1 MNNTNQILI
10 YDKLVKKLKFK
21 DVNVG
26 VIGLGYVGLPRA
38 LAFSEKGFKVI
49 GFDVNS
55 EIIKIINSGETHI
68 KNISKKRISKFISS
82 GIFSVT
88 NDFSRVKDI
97 DVIII
102 CVPTPLKE
110 KNKPDLRC
118 ILSTLKSIKPFL
130 KKGQSLI
137 LESTS
142 YPGTTDEIIKPY
154 LEKAG
159 FKIGINFYLIY
170 SPERE
175 DPANNEYEY
184 YEIPKLVGGITEK
197 CAIIGK
203 KIYELIN
210 YRVVLLSSTRAAE
223 MTKLLENVYRA
234 INIGLV
240 NEMKGLADCLNID
253 LYEVINAASTKPF
266 GFKPFYPGPG
276 VGGHCIPID
285 PFYLSWKAKEFG
297 IDMKLISS
305 AFEINSS
312 MPKFVTKKVL
322 KSLEFK
328 YKRSIGCKVLV
339 LGITYKKNIDDLRES
354 PSLEIIDLL
363 IKNKLKVSFNDPLI
377 FEKQKNLI
385 SKKFFIN
392 SVDIT
397 PANLKKFDCALLLTD
412 HDQYDYELIEKF
424 SYLII
429 DTRGKFN
436 KSKIIVRA

>member
-10 YDKLVKKLKFK
+10 YNKLIKKLQFK
-21 DVNVG
+21 DITVG

-55 EIIKIINSGETHI
+55 EIISIINSGETHI
-68 KNISKKRISKFISS
+68 KNISKKRISKFINS

-88 NDFSRVKDI
+88 NDFSRIKEI

-130 KKGQSLI
+130 KEGQSLI

-142 YPGTTDEIIKPY
+142 YPGTTDEILKPY

-175 DPANNEYEY
+175 DPANDEFEY
-184 YEIPKLVGGITEK
+184 YEIPKLVGGTTDN
-197 CAIIGK
+197 CTNIGK

-210 YRVVLLSSTRAAE
+210 YKVILLSSTRAAE

-240 NEMKGLADCLNID
+240 NEMKGLADCLSID

-266 GFKPFYPGPG
+266 GFKPFYGTRS
-276 VGGHCIPID
+276 GGHCIPID
-285 PFYLSWKAKEFG
+285 PFYLSWKAK
-297 IDMKLISS
+297 
-305 AFEINSS
+305 
-312 MPKFVTKKVL
+312 
-322 KSLEFK
+322 
-328 YKRSIGCKVLV
+328 
-339 LGITYKKNIDDLRES
+339 
-354 PSLEIIDLL
+354 
-363 IKNKLKVSFNDPLI
+363 
-377 FEKQKNLI
+377 NL
-385 SKKFFIN
+385 
-392 SVDIT
+392 
-397 PANLKKFDCALLLTD
+397 
-412 HDQYDYELIEKF
+412 ELI
-424 SYLII
+424 
-429 DTRGKFN
+429 
-436 KSKIIVRA
+436 